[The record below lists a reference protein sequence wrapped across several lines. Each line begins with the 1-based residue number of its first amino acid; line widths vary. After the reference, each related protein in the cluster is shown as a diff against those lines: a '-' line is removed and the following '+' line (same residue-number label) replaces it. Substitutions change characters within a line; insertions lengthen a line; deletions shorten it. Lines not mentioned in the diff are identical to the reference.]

1 MNGKK
6 RGLIGFLLLCVLS
19 VHAGK
24 SYKYRV
30 QLTDKAETT
39 YSINSPEDFLSARSL
54 MRRVRQGLAVDS
66 TDLPVCASYISHLE
80 KQGGKFLSASK
91 WNNTVL
97 MQTPDEQTAERF
109 LENKFVKSVKK
120 VWVEPDTVF
129 PLRKNREDEVTNR
142 WKKQKDFL
150 WAGCATDKNAS
161 WRQSSSGG
169 FPWAGNTDCSN

>member
-1 MNGKK
+1 MNGEK
-6 RGLIGFLLLCVLS
+6 RGLIGIFLFCMLV
-19 VHAGK
+19 VHAGR

-39 YSINSPEDFLSARSL
+39 YSIHAPEKFLSARSL
-54 MRRVRQGLAVDS
+54 LRRERQGLAVDS
-66 TDLPVCASYISHLE
+66 TDLPVCASYILRLE
-80 KQGGKFLSASK
+80 EQGGKFLSASK

-129 PLRKNREDEVTNR
+129 PLTKNRGT
-142 WKKQKDFL
+142 K
-150 WAGCATDKNAS
+150 
-161 WRQSSSGG
+161 
-169 FPWAGNTDCSN
+169 